1 MVGFHF
7 PLVCMLRCV
16 LCSRSLCCSLSC
28 FCSSGTRHRPGNVF
42 VAGHPHIWQKTDK
55 LLINLTYCVWFLWA
69 RSQGHS
75 HKIYVIIER
84 ARPHISPTPYSYTQT
99 HSARS
104 STYTI
109 RRLSSPTAASATHL
123 KPVGRELRAM
133 LKFQFPRLNNEA
145 ICFRLACDVSI
156 ARVDRP
162 CCQRRAAPGITFAKA
177 SAGSDMV
184 PREERWLAYWL
195 RLGVCA
201 KTQGWTGLCVAI
213 SCA

>member
-84 ARPHISPTPYSYTQT
+84 ARPHISPTPYSYTQ
-99 HSARS
+99 
-104 STYTI
+104 
-109 RRLSSPTAASATHL
+109 PTAQDL
-123 KPVGRELRAM
+123 QLRQ
-133 LKFQFPRLNNEA
+133 LDDYHPPRQPPRRILSQLVANYG
-145 ICFRLACDVSI
+145 
-156 ARVDRP
+156 P
-162 CCQRRAAPGITFAKA
+162 C
-177 SAGSDMV
+177 
-184 PREERWLAYWL
+184 
-195 RLGVCA
+195 
-201 KTQGWTGLCVAI
+201 
-213 SCA
+213 